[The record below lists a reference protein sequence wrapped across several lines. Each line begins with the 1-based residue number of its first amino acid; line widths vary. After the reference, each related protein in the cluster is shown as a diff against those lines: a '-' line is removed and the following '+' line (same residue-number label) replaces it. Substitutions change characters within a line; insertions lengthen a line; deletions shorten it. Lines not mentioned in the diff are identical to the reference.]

1 MKNITRT
8 TLLSFI
14 LFLAISV
21 KAQKTPYYDTQEQA
35 IEAAYQ
41 VFDNEMKTG
50 KLHEWAIKNKIKG
63 NYTFDITIGG
73 KKGEVLTVSTIE
85 RSEDGEI
92 KHQNSLKDYVKL
104 MRMPFK
110 LPKDRS
116 YKFRYEFK
124 F

>member
-1 MKNITRT
+1 MKNITKT
-8 TLLSFI
+8 ILMSLI
-14 LFLAISV
+14 LFLSISAN
-21 KAQKTPYYDTQEQA
+21 AQKTPYYNTQEQA
-35 IEAAYQ
+35 IEAAYIA
-41 VFDNEMKTG
+41 FDNEMNSGELK
-50 KLHEWAIKNKIKG
+50 EWATSKGIKG
-63 NYTFDITIGG
+63 SYTFDITIGG
-73 KKGEVLTVSTIE
+73 KKGEVYTVSTIE

-92 KHQNSLKDYVKL
+92 GHQNSLKNYVKL